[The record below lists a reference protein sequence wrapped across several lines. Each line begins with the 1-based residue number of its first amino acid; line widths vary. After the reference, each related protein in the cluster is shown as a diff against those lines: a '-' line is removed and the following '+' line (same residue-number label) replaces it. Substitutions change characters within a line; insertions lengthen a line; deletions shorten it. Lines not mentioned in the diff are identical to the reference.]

1 MNRVAFLG
9 LGIMGSRM
17 ARNLRGA
24 GFDVVVWNRTAA
36 RADELGEPT
45 AATPREAAAGADA
58 VITMVVDA
66 PEVESVLFGDD
77 GAVTG
82 LAPGS
87 LVVDMTTIAP
97 AASRRIAERLSDQG
111 IRFLDA
117 PVTGSSPRAQDG
129 TLTIMAGGE
138 AADFEAARPLFEAMG
153 KLVVHAGPTGHGS
166 MVKLLNNAVAAINTV
181 ALAEAFQIGAS
192 YGLDLERLVEVMSA
206 GSAGSA
212 MLDLKARPM
221 LDRSYE
227 PLFKLAHMLKDV
239 RHCLDE
245 AAALGEEFR
254 LAADAEPLYAAAERA
269 GHGDEDFA
277 AVAEAVRDG
286 GASVR

>member
-77 GAVTG
+77 GAV
-82 LAPGS
+82 APGS